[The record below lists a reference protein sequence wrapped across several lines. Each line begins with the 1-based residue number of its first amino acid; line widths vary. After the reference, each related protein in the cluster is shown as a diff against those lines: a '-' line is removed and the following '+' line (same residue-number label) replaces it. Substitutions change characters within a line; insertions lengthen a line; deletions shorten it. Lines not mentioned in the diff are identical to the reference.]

1 MSEALLRQSP
11 GSQADNRFWSNK
23 TTILLKETFM
33 SFNNNNTRHTGWED
47 FAKRLAERTVS
58 LTSDL
63 NDPNADIWKE
73 IRRNVEYPNSY
84 PEIKPKLP
92 ERLNLPEFRPSF
104 IPQSQR
110 KGNPFRNPPTPSFKN
125 WEEYS
130 EWLLKDLPKPPGVPK
145 NAKPLKW
152 WEINKDYIHQNDY
165 PEIRSSLPKQINA
178 PELIPSFT
186 PKEKSLLWR
195 TLARYNFADDNFN
208 DRVIRGINEMLY
220 LSRYPYLKMKGAW
233 PPKYDAN
240 NQELIRHKNVDAITI
255 DDYMMEKFN
264 GGDPSKWY
272 AKWSDIDPIYGIR
285 PKTKAGIFLKGY
297 LTRQMDRH
305 LPSNLMINLL
315 PAKLTI
321 LDKLDKIKQ
330 PIEQAQDLMGAYDDV
345 KKFEQDQKLEGLNTN
360 TFYRY
365 HFKKPL

>member
-1 MSEALLRQSP
+1 MINYFSEEPEHSSR
-11 GSQADNRFWSNK
+11 DEYIRK
-23 TTILLKETFM
+23 
-33 SFNNNNTRHTGWED
+33 
-47 FAKRLAERTVS
+47 LAEDAVNQVLTHKNPNGQAWQTV
-58 LTSDL
+58 
-63 NDPNADIWKE
+63 
-73 IRRNVEYPNSY
+73 RRNLGLPNDY
-84 PEIKPKLP
+84 LEFKPRKPELY
-92 ERLNLPEFRPSF
+92 NLPEFRPSF
-104 IPQSQR
+104 IPKPQR

-130 EWLLKDLPKPPGVPK
+130 EWLLKDLPKPPGVAK

-240 NQELIRHKNVDAITI
+240 NPELIRHKNVDAITI
-255 DDYMMEKFN
+255 DDYMMEKLN

-285 PKTKAGIFLKGY
+285 PKTKAGIFAKGY

-345 KKFEQDQKLEGLNTN
+345 KKFEQDQKLEGPNTN
-360 TFYRY
+360 TFYRC